1 MRIEGKVTPP
11 KGRKNR
17 FWGVEIPLL
26 EVYTQGKSRED
37 AYRMARDAIESLVNK
52 KGFSVTITPAKRNLF
67 EVSSDDFA
75 TFLAFVLTRLRT
87 SHHLS
92 AREVSE
98 RLSSSSPNAYVRY
111 ERGKA
116 MPKLNTLLQLL
127 RAIDPR
133 LSLVLK
139 GA

>member
-1 MRIEGKVTPP
+1 MQIEGKIAPP

-17 FWGVEIPLL
+17 FWSVEIPLL
-26 EVYTQGKSRED
+26 EIYTQGKSRED
-37 AYRMARDAIESLVNK
+37 AYRMVKDAVESLVNK
-52 KGFSVTITPAKRNLF
+52 KGFSVTVTPDKGNAF
-67 EVSSDDFA
+67 GVSSNDFA
-75 TFLAFVLTRLRT
+75 TFLSFVLARLRT

-92 AREVSE
+92 AREVAE
-98 RLSSSSPNAYVRY
+98 RLSSSSPNAYARY

-116 MPKLNTLLQLL
+116 MPKLDTLLQLL

-139 GA
+139 TS

>member
-1 MRIEGKVTPP
+1 
-11 KGRKNR
+11 
-17 FWGVEIPLL
+17 
-26 EVYTQGKSRED
+26 
-37 AYRMARDAIESLVNK
+37 MAKDAIESLVNK
-52 KGFSVTITPAKRNLF
+52 KSFKVTVTAKKGNVF
-67 EVSSDDFA
+67 TVSSEDFA

-92 AREVSE
+92 AREVAE

-116 MPKLNTLLQLL
+116 MPKLDTLLQLL

-139 GA
+139 TA

>member
-1 MRIEGKVTPP
+1 MRIEGMITPP
-11 KGRKNR
+11 RGRKNR
-17 FWGVEIPLL
+17 FWAVEMPLL
-26 EVYTQGKSRED
+26 EIYTQGHSRED

-52 KGFSVTITPAKRNLF
+52 RGFSVTITPMKGNGF
-67 EVSSDDFA
+67 EVYSDDFA

-87 SHHLS
+87 SHQLS
-92 AREVSE
+92 ARDVSK

-116 MPKLNTLLQLL
+116 MPRLDTLLQLL
-127 RAIDPR
+127 KAIDPR

-139 GA
+139 TA